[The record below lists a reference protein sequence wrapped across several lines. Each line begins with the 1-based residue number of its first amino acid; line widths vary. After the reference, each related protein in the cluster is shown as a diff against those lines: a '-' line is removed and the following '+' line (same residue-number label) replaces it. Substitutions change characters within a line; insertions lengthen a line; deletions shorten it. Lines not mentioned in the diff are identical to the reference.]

1 MSRKNRNSII
11 LCYNDGKDEMLRITP
26 KSFYVRGVKV
36 EQGPEEA
43 KAVYNAFKQF
53 LMWET
58 LKR

>member
-1 MSRKNRNSII
+1 MSRKDRNSII

-26 KSFYVRGVKV
+26 KGFYIRGVKV

-43 KAVYNAFKQF
+43 KAVYTAFKQF